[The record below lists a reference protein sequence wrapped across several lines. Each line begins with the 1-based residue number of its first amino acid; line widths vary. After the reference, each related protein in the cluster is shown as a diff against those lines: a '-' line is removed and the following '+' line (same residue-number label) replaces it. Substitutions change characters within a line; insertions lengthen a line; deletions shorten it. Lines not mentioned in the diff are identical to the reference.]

1 MAWALCFVFVFFL
14 SVFWVAFWV
23 AFQVVHEP
31 KVGQSSAGKVQSQQ
45 HGNKDDAKNSVS
57 TGQKRADGG
66 WSVSDFFG
74 WLNGWFWVVW
84 FGG

>member
-1 MAWALCFVFVFFL
+1 
-14 SVFWVAFWV
+14 
-23 AFQVVHEP
+23 
-31 KVGQSSAGKVQSQQ
+31 VQSQQ